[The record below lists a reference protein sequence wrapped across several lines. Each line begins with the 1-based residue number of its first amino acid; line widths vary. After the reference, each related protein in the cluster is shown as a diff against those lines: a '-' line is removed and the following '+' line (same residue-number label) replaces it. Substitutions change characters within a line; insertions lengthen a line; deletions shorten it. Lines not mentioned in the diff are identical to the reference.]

1 MASSTVIAT
10 LDTSVRIPWVVTL
23 LAMTL
28 GVVVGFRLQRRHQHP
43 PRSEPC
49 DLIQLKKLLACF
61 PSSSTLYYLQ
71 HRWRLLPPGS
81 HRGSR
86 CLRGRVRAAFF
97 IAAPDPQLSVI
108 TLLWFRKSLT

>member
-71 HRWRLLPPGS
+71 HQWRLLPPLPPGFALPTRKATPPFSLPHLS
-81 HRGSR
+81 HN
-86 CLRGRVRAAFF
+86 
-97 IAAPDPQLSVI
+97 
-108 TLLWFRKSLT
+108 FR